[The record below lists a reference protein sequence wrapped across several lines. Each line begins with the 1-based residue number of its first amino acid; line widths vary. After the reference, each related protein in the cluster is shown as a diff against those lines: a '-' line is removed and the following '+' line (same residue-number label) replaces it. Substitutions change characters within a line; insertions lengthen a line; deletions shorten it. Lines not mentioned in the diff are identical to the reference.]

1 MRFST
6 ATPVSLSFSLF
17 ACFLYA
23 CHLMQ
28 RCLNCQSNFRLKV
41 FLLFLIPTAVSFF
54 VYSFFCFSHAS
65 VLPDFLNWLLLCLLY
80 TCHLMQ
86 RCVPAVVFQQ
96 SCSNSRV
103 SASTFQHVSLLCC
116 SICVRFQQSCF
127 SNYVSAFVI
136 QHLCFS
142 TYVSLLCCSN
152 YFLICVAASVFAFN
166 SRVSATTFSAF
177 VIQHLCFSTYVSLL
191 CCSNCFR
198 ICVAASVFDHLRHST
213 VIAINDNLNH
223 LR

>member
-86 RCVPAVVFQQ
+86 RCVPVVVFQQ

-127 SNYVSAFVI
+127 SQLQMPQKYNSHKPTHEKSKDNVHVKIKKMY
-136 QHLCFS
+136 HLFEP
-142 TYVSLLCCSN
+142 
-152 YFLICVAASVFAFN
+152 
-166 SRVSATTFSAF
+166 
-177 VIQHLCFSTYVSLL
+177 
-191 CCSNCFR
+191 
-198 ICVAASVFDHLRHST
+198 
-213 VIAINDNLNH
+213 
-223 LR
+223 